1 ECAQD
6 DCFARGRTTT
16 LKWSQRLRAGLT
28 CAAPSALR
36 EPEAQKNPRMNT
48 ERELRIEM
56 EGGGHV
62 SAILV
67 RPENAKSLLVL
78 GHGAGAGMR
87 HVFLEAL
94 AEELARA
101 GVATLRYQFP

>member
-1 ECAQD
+1 
-6 DCFARGRTTT
+6 
-16 LKWSQRLRAGLT
+16 
-28 CAAPSALR
+28 
-36 EPEAQKNPRMNT
+36 MNT

-62 SAILV
+62 SGILV
-67 RPENAKSLLVL
+67 RPDNAKWMLAL

-87 HVFLEAL
+87 HVFMEAL

-101 GVATLRYQFP
+101 GVATLRYQFPYMQERRKVPDKPAVLMATVVAAVRAAASVAPDLP